1 MTCPGFLPHKEF
13 AVIRGLA
20 LFPVIALLGTASFF
34 SHDSSFFLSHN
45 SSLFLSHN
53 SSSFLTQDS
62 SAKPAPFV
70 VPPDIAAQTNP
81 VHPTPEGLALAKKM
95 YGYDCAMCH
104 GADGSGKGDM
114 ASSLKTPM
122 KDYRDPAALK
132 GMTDGELFYII
143 QKGKGEMQGEG
154 DRQNTNQIWNMV
166 TLVRSFAKK

>member
-1 MTCPGFLPHKEF
+1 MTRPGFLPHKEF
-13 AVIRGLA
+13 ALIRGLA

-34 SHDSSFFLSHN
+34 SHDSSFFLA
-45 SSLFLSHN
+45 
-53 SSSFLTQDS
+53 QDS

-81 VHPTPEGLALAKKM
+81 VHPTPEGMAQARKM

-104 GADGSGKGDM
+104 GTSGGGDGDM
-114 ASSLKTPM
+114 ASGLKTKL
-122 KDYRDPAALK
+122 KDYRDPASLK

-143 QKGKGEMQGEG
+143 EKGKGDMPGEG
-154 DRQNTNQIWNMV
+154 DREKPEQLWNMV

>member
-1 MTCPGFLPHKEF
+1 MTCSGFLPHKEL

-20 LFPVIALLGTASFF
+20 LFPVIALLGAASFF
-34 SHDSSFFLSHN
+34 SHG
-45 SSLFLSHN
+45 
-53 SSSFLTQDS
+53 SSSFLMQDSS

-81 VHPTPEGLALAKKM
+81 VHPTPEGMAQARKM

-104 GADGSGKGDM
+104 GKDGDGKGDM
-114 ASSLKTPM
+114 AGDLKTPM
-122 KDYRDPAALK
+122 KNYQDPASLK

-143 QKGKGEMQGEG
+143 EKGKGDMPGEG
-154 DRQNTNQIWNMV
+154 DREKPEQLWNMV